1 MNLENPGLPPFEP
14 ALSRLYDLAQTNG
27 TSELEK
33 RGYRLPDVET
43 NVSARRI
50 FLRACH
56 YGYDLAQR
64 QIAAAVIE
72 MEHQISDLNA
82 TLKEQRRKRDS
93 TTLLEELIRTVRN
106 RQITLRR
113 LIDSILYAMIR
124 QENWL
129 LRRFTIDLEIHNI
142 DPIVLERT
150 VRMAVDRNREDRM
163 KFNLVCDLS
172 TVIQIGDLMEIDFA
186 ATAAHKWKIIELK
199 TGKMNEILSSLI
211 EKDKNNQSEG
221 TVENVKNTLGPKAAR
236 QTHRMLRQVG
246 RMNELERI
254 ATTDQGLDPSTG
266 VETFMTS
273 DVVALDNYYIEL
285 KKVYDKTK
293 QQGTAGLE
301 ISECLRIFGI
311 TREEAGGRA
320 RGIAAHQFFHMAH
333 RDRSCGLASSNAT
346 AKSEELKLLNEVP
359 YFVDIAA
366 YNLNVSIA
374 DPIFSWPERQ
384 LIFDL
389 IMSRISIFVQFD
401 FEAFFRFAKKNDV
414 TIGWIKGKD
423 AEPIKKFSR
432 CVPGTEDSWGILVQ
446 LDNGERMTFLAGF
459 LSRVYANFTTP
470 RQLIKLITNT
480 KIDLLNLK
488 QKVPGLGPYP

>member
-14 ALSRLYDLAQTNG
+14 TLSRLYDLAQTNG

-43 NVSARRI
+43 NVSATRI

-82 TLKEQRRKRDS
+82 RLKEQRRKRDS

-186 ATAAHKWKIIELK
+186 ATEKNAK
-199 TGKMNEILSSLI
+199 T
-211 EKDKNNQSEG
+211 EKKGPPRSKPQP
-221 TVENVKNTLGPKAAR
+221 VKSPSPKK
-236 QTHRMLRQVG
+236 H
-246 RMNELERI
+246 
-254 ATTDQGLDPSTG
+254 
-266 VETFMTS
+266 
-273 DVVALDNYYIEL
+273 
-285 KKVYDKTK
+285 
-293 QQGTAGLE
+293 
-301 ISECLRIFGI
+301 
-311 TREEAGGRA
+311 
-320 RGIAAHQFFHMAH
+320 
-333 RDRSCGLASSNAT
+333 
-346 AKSEELKLLNEVP
+346 
-359 YFVDIAA
+359 
-366 YNLNVSIA
+366 
-374 DPIFSWPERQ
+374 
-384 LIFDL
+384 
-389 IMSRISIFVQFD
+389 
-401 FEAFFRFAKKNDV
+401 
-414 TIGWIKGKD
+414 
-423 AEPIKKFSR
+423 
-432 CVPGTEDSWGILVQ
+432 
-446 LDNGERMTFLAGF
+446 
-459 LSRVYANFTTP
+459 
-470 RQLIKLITNT
+470 
-480 KIDLLNLK
+480 
-488 QKVPGLGPYP
+488 